1 MEFFTLHSQYYM
13 EIVVDPTVNALTLIL
28 TWIFPLADV
37 ELTPSSKSPF
47 ITITLEPA
55 ILIRTCPT

>member
-1 MEFFTLHSQYYM
+1 M